1 MIRSSTIVIV
11 IFALFIVT
19 VNPAPVLAQA
29 RLVDPPKAVA
39 SQSSKAKQPD
49 YKEVLARANEKYK
62 TESVEFDPV
71 KIEREKS
78 RQAAKKGMSTKE
90 KTLWTVFAVGIAVL
104 VVLLIK
110 YGRDCKTS
118 EPAGCTPGVDEFC
131 TCTEYEPRN

>member
-1 MIRSSTIVIV
+1 MLNPLPVVAQTRS
-11 IFALFIVT
+11 
-19 VNPAPVLAQA
+19 
-29 RLVDPPKAVA
+29 VDPPQALA
-39 SQSSKAKQPD
+39 SRSSKANQPD
-49 YKEVLARANEKYK
+49 YKEVFARANERYK
-62 TESVEFDPV
+62 TDSVEFDPV

-78 RQAAKKGMSTKE
+78 RQMARKGMSTKA
-90 KTLWTVFAVGIAVL
+90 KTLWTVFAVGMVVL